1 MAPAAWA
8 ADILPKCMRKAT
20 MQRMSRAWAQ
30 RPKETGLRNVLMW
43 GRASWKIIAG
53 SLRPGVGDN
62 DRLNTTIIAKPAGQS
77 EPSLWKKAQLQN
89 DQSGGLGPR
98 LSSGGRRVR

>member
-89 DQSGGLGPR
+89 WGAGSACFGVDR
-98 LSSGGRRVR
+98 A